1 MPRQP
6 PRPGGT
12 ISGKKEKTMEGM
24 TIKQFKTPLTRA
36 DLADLEIG
44 DVLELTGTIYTARD
58 AAHKRLENAWR
69 EKQPLPLDFT
79 NQFIFYAGPCPA
91 KPGHPVGSIAP
102 TTSMRMDSFVEMT
115 FELGMLGMIGK
126 GDRSDFVPG
135 LCKKYGGLY
144 LLSIGGASALISRQ
158 VKSSEVVAWE
168 DLGTESIKRL
178 EVEKLR
184 LIVGIDS
191 QGRVFQE
198 REIAKYRR

>member
-1 MPRQP
+1 
-6 PRPGGT
+6 
-12 ISGKKEKTMEGM
+12 MENENRNADRK
-24 TIKQFKTPLTRA
+24 IIQLKTPLTRA
-36 DLADLEIG
+36 DMASFSIG
-44 DVLELTGTIYTARD
+44 DILELTGVIYTARD

-69 EKQPLPLDFT
+69 EKKPLPIDLK

-91 KPGHPVGSIAP
+91 KPGRAVGSIAP

-126 GDRSDFVPG
+126 GDRSGFVPG
-135 LCKKYGGLY
+135 LCKKYGGVY
-144 LLSIGGASALISRQ
+144 LLSIGGASALISNQ
-158 VKSSEVVAWE
+158 VKKCDVVAWD

-184 LIVGIDS
+184 LIVGIDAR
-191 QGRVFQE
+191 GNVFQT